1 MRPSLLP
8 SGLSASAAPLQP
20 PFDPRAFQLQFER
33 LQRAP
38 VRVGD
43 CLAYPSM
50 FDVPDAFEAW
60 CVADFRRRRLEDAS
74 LLWVDAC
81 PAYALALCTHA
92 SGAEEPI
99 PLTGELDLFWPGLR
113 GHSKLCW
120 SEAAPI
126 VTCAWTALDRL
137 RPGKGKAMA
146 APVAAGSP
154 LSGWVA
160 PR

>member
-1 MRPSLLP
+1 MRPSLLATG
-8 SGLSASAAPLQP
+8 SP
-20 PFDPRAFQLQFER
+20 PGAERPQQSLDPRAFQLEFER
-33 LQRAP
+33 LQGAP

-60 CVADFRRRRLEDAS
+60 SVADFRRRRLEDAS

-92 SGAEEPI
+92 SRSDEPV
-99 PLTGELDLFWPGLR
+99 PATGGLDRFWPGLR
-113 GHSKLCW
+113 GYSKLCW

-126 VTCAWTALDRL
+126 VSAAWKALDGLTIPQGGSTTSGFSARL
-137 RPGKGKAMA
+137 PSA
-146 APVAAGSP
+146 
-154 LSGWVA
+154 
-160 PR
+160 

>member
-8 SGLSASAAPLQP
+8 SASARGPAQLQP
-20 PFDPRAFQLQFER
+20 PFETRAFQLQFER

-92 SGAEEPI
+92 SRASDR
-99 PLTGELDLFWPGLR
+99 LRQASDELGLLWPGLR

-120 SEAAPI
+120 PEAGQL
-126 VTCAWTALDRL
+126 VSSSWVELDRL
-137 RPGKGKAMA
+137 SLSQGY
-146 APVAAGSP
+146 GSP
-154 LSGWVA
+154 
-160 PR
+160 PRFSASLPSA